1 MTMRST
7 PVALGFVGAVC
18 AFAPGPTAGQVPAD
32 PRREMEG
39 FAATLDAA
47 VRRVSPPSPVLVAS
61 REGARGYRLPGFG
74 MLFVLPPR
82 GLPSPPL
89 RSVAEREAARSLDD
103 AIRHLEQ
110 GLRTASSPEIRAQM
124 EKNLQVLRQTRAELR
139 GTARNRAATVVVMPP
154 PAAAVMAGEEIPA
167 GELGPVR
174 LEELQRQLETQMI
187 EQMRALQEAEQS
199 HGEQERE
206 MARRMEEQLRELQAR
221 MEAVRRDVERA
232 RVEAERQVLRLAA
245 PSAPAAAPAAPV
257 PPAPPAPA
265 IAPDAAVAP
274 EAGAPPEL
282 PPFALGPAP
291 WQMWFSIEEP
301 ADGRSAETI
310 VRDVKTAVVGQLERQ
325 GAALPHLGP
334 DEYVAVAVDFVPRAP
349 LLGRRAQ
356 KTLVVKARKR
366 DLDERRAGRI
376 GADELRSRIEY
387 AEY

>member
-7 PVALGFVGAVC
+7 PVALGLVGAVC
-18 AFAPGPTAGQVPAD
+18 AFAPVPTAGQVPAD

-39 FAATLDAA
+39 FAAALDAA
-47 VRRVSPPSPVLVAS
+47 VRRVSPPSPALVAS

-82 GLPSPPL
+82 GLPSPSL
-89 RSVAEREAARSLDD
+89 RSVAEHEAARSLDD

-124 EKNLQVLRQTRAELR
+124 EKNLQALRQTRAELR

-154 PAAAVMAGEEIPA
+154 PAAALMAGEEIQA

-174 LEELQRQLETQMI
+174 LEELQRELETQMI

-206 MARRMEEQLRELQAR
+206 MARRMEEQLRQLQAR
-221 MEAVRRDVERA
+221 MEAVRRDVEQA
-232 RVEAERQVLRLAA
+232 RVEAERQVLKLAA
-245 PSAPAAAPAAPV
+245 PSAPAAPV
-257 PPAPPAPA
+257 PPAPPAP
-265 IAPDAAVAP
+265 DAAVAP
-274 EAGAPPEL
+274 EAVAPPEF

-291 WQMWFSIEEP
+291 WQMWFSVEEP

-334 DEYVAVAVDFVPRAP
+334 EEHVAVAVDFVPRAP

-356 KTLVVKARKR
+356 KTLVVKVRKR